1 MKDVELRLESLLAQG
16 FVSRHEASAAALDVS
31 QVLDA
36 AVPDDVAAD
45 ALRSRFDAAVHA
57 AGFDDLASTQ
67 AAYARRLAE
76 APGQLAYEEMHKLF
90 SLVAELHALERL
102 GYSPAVN
109 SVDELREGLRAR
121 FAEQR
126 RVARMVAEDRVQD
139 GLRNLWW
146 FAENLARSDSDGGAR
161 KHRP

>member
-1 MKDVELRLESLLAQG
+1 M
-16 FVSRHEASAAALDVS
+16 
-31 QVLDA
+31 LDA
-36 AVPDDVAAD
+36 AVPDHAAAD

-139 GLRNLWW
+139 GLRNLWMGLVS
-146 FAENLARSDSDGGAR
+146 NMVIVARFSSCSRNWKAAKPKPLKKQTMEKTTNR
-161 KHRP
+161 RLY